1 MPFDFYNAVVARYVF
16 SRFEGCIKRRNS
28 ERYARNL
35 QLCQRSVL
43 IFETY
48 RGVNVA
54 AFALNGCYRAQAVGC
69 NIESYI
75 SFFGNLLFGLRTCAV
90 LINKDRTGFCI
101 NSDIVAV
108 RIVGVDDNAVCFFAA
123 DAAAVQKGVCKH
135 AGRNYG
141 HNSKHNYCNTQTGR
155 TAFSASAIASAVHVF
170 KFIIGIIASAPLCS
184 VIGARAGS
192 VEIILNI
199 SRISALSALL
209 LRALVPAF
217 AAVVCIRIIE
227 IIGIIFVI
235 RV

>member
-75 SFFGNLLFGLRTCAV
+75 SFFGNLLFGLCTCAV

-108 RIVGVDDNAVCFFAA
+108 RIGW
-123 DAAAVQKGVCKH
+123 G
-135 AGRNYG
+135 
-141 HNSKHNYCNTQTGR
+141 
-155 TAFSASAIASAVHVF
+155 
-170 KFIIGIIASAPLCS
+170 
-184 VIGARAGS
+184 
-192 VEIILNI
+192 
-199 SRISALSALL
+199 
-209 LRALVPAF
+209 
-217 AAVVCIRIIE
+217 
-227 IIGIIFVI
+227 
-235 RV
+235 